1 MALASTAF
9 AFYWSKW
16 NSEASRGK
24 FVVRAAECT
33 SKQNTEQVCAL
44 ELFSGVVFWS
54 CFPINFISALE
65 CFALAVN
72 LMSEVKSI
80 EWS

>member
-9 AFYWSKW
+9 AFSWSKW

-33 SKQNTEQVCAL
+33 SKQNTEQVRA
-44 ELFSGVVFWS
+44 GVVLWS
-54 CFPINFISALE
+54 CFPINFMSALE

-72 LMSEVKSI
+72 LMGEVKSHV
-80 EWS
+80 